1 MTLPRIITESLGG
14 GSLARRVVA
23 GDAPT
28 PWYVPRPA
36 SPEMW
41 RARADDVRASVE
53 AGWLSRLSLAFGA
66 AGAAKE
72 RLERVAAA
80 GGVVVTTGQQPG
92 LFGGPIYTWSKA
104 IAALELANAIERDTG
119 VPAAPVFWAATDDA
133 DFAEARDTWVAH
145 QGGALRLSMPGP
157 ALEGIPMLAHP
168 LGDVSGALER
178 LAEAAGSTVDPAIL
192 DAVRLAY
199 HPQQTVGGAYL
210 TLLRVLLQPLGIAVI
225 DASHPA
231 LLQGERPWLERAL
244 RRGGEI
250 EAALLARSVEMRAAG
265 VEPQVADVEGLSL
278 VFGRE
283 DGRKVRVPL
292 RLAEAVATDAAERLS
307 PNVLLRPVVER
318 AVLPTVAYVAG
329 PGEIAYFA
337 QVSAVAQA
345 LGAAT
350 PLVVP
355 RWSCTIV
362 EPHVAAL
369 LSAREVQRHEL
380 ADADAVEGRLARRN
394 APDAVMTALQSLRDR
409 IDHETTTLGRVIE
422 GEGGIL
428 PPEVV
433 DGLRRQ
439 MTWRAERLERRLVA
453 ALKRRDDGMR
463 RDVATLRGAL
473 FPGGMRQERALNL
486 LPILA
491 RHGAGV
497 LEAMRMA
504 ARRHAEAL
512 VHGRTLP
519 VDAA

>member
-1 MTLPRIITESLGG
+1 
-14 GSLARRVVA
+14 
-23 GDAPT
+23 
-28 PWYVPRPA
+28 
-36 SPEMW
+36 
-41 RARADDVRASVE
+41 
-53 AGWLSRLSLAFGA
+53 
-66 AGAAKE
+66 
-72 RLERVAAA
+72 
-80 GGVVVTTGQQPG
+80 
-92 LFGGPIYTWSKA
+92 
-104 IAALELANAIERDTG
+104 
-119 VPAAPVFWAATDDA
+119 
-133 DFAEARDTWVAH
+133 
-145 QGGALRLSMPGP
+145 
-157 ALEGIPMLAHP
+157 
-168 LGDVSGALER
+168 
-178 LAEAAGSTVDPAIL
+178 
-192 DAVRLAY
+192 
-199 HPQQTVGGAYL
+199 
-210 TLLRVLLQPLGIAVI
+210 
-225 DASHPA
+225 
-231 LLQGERPWLERAL
+231 
-244 RRGGEI
+244 
-250 EAALLARSVEMRAAG
+250 
-265 VEPQVADVEGLSL
+265 
-278 VFGRE
+278 
-283 DGRKVRVPL
+283 
-292 RLAEAVATDAAERLS
+292 
-307 PNVLLRPVVER
+307 VVER

-362 EPHVAAL
+362 EPHVAEL
-369 LSAREVQRHEL
+369 LSAREVQGHEL